1 MNPFDFV
8 TNAVRAKEIA
18 TVFAK
23 HGFAEVIHQLNPPPG
38 FLHRF
43 IPQAKQRRSVWER
56 FRLAAEELGPTFIKS
71 GQLLSMRPDVIPE
84 PLVSELRKLQDSV
97 KPLPFA
103 EMRPVLV
110 EELGEDLDAIFSEFD
125 ETPVASAS
133 LAQVY
138 RARLRVTGHV
148 VAVKLQRP
156 GLRKMV
162 DSDLDLISFFV
173 TQLHHRVAAFAPYNL
188 PAVVAEMRVAFGR
201 ELDFRHESKNLRY
214 FNATNP
220 FTQTVYAP
228 AVYEEHTRER
238 VLVMDFIEGVRL
250 EKATLPPDRARTL
263 ALDGARSLFHQILV
277 AGFFHADPHSG
288 NLLVTPDG
296 RLCALDWGQVG
307 QLTRRMRHFLAELF
321 EAAAALDAE
330 RIVAAASVLA
340 APHRRPDFRAMEKEV
355 TFALRENLNYAIGH
369 QEIGRV
375 ILSLLNIFGRHGIN
389 ITQDYCLMAK
399 AVLSI
404 EEAASALDPR
414 FDLRMAA
421 EPILRDLHRERY
433 SPRVLL
439 GQVRQ
444 GLAGAISRLGDLP
457 VDLHRLAQRISQ
469 DDLTINFQH
478 RGLEELD
485 DAITKASSRLTLAI
499 IVGSLIVGSSLIIH
513 AGVTPKVLGFS
524 VLGIVGY
531 LLSMVIGLWIV
542 WDLFRHGRHK

>member
-1 MNPFDFV
+1 MSPFDFV

-23 HGFAEVIHQLNPPPG
+23 HGFAEVIQQINPPPG

-43 IPQAKQRRSVWER
+43 IPQPRQRSVWER
-56 FRLAAEELGPTFIKS
+56 FRMAAEELGPTFVKS
-71 GQLLSMRPDVIPE
+71 GQLLSMRPDAIPE
-84 PLVSELRKLQDSV
+84 ALVFELRKLQDNV
-97 KPLPFA
+97 KPLPFE

-125 ETPVASAS
+125 PTPIASAS

-138 RARLRVTGHV
+138 RARLRSNGRL

-156 GLRKMV
+156 NLRKLV

-220 FTQTVYAP
+220 FTQTVFAP
-228 AVYEEHTRER
+228 AVHEELTRER

-250 EKATLPPDRARTL
+250 EKAALPPEQARRL

-277 AGFFHADPHSG
+277 SGFFHADPHSG

-404 EEAASALDPR
+404 EEAARALDPQ
-414 FDLRMAA
+414 FDLRHAA
-421 EPILRDLHRERY
+421 APILADLHRERY
-433 SPRVLL
+433 SPRILA
-439 GQVRQ
+439 GQLRR
-444 GLAGAISRLGDLP
+444 GLAGAMTRLGDLP

-478 RGLEELD
+478 RGLEDLD
-485 DAITKASSRLTLAI
+485 DAINKASSRLTLAL
-499 IVGSLIVGSSLIIH
+499 IVAALIVGSSRIIH
-513 AGVTPKVLGFS
+513 ANVKPT
-524 VLGIVGY
+524 VLGISSLGLIGY

-542 WDLFRHGRHK
+542 WDIFRHGRHK